1 VNKEVKNLKK
11 GDIIEIEIDDL
22 AYGGDRVGHYQG
34 IAVFINRGVV
44 GELVKAKIYKFKKN
58 YIRAEFL
65 EVIEKSAKRVEP
77 PCEIY
82 EKCGGCQLQEINYDY
97 QLELKNKI
105 IKDQLNKI
113 GELKNF
119 NLNNISGMDYPWHYR
134 NKAQFPLKENN
145 EGEIMAG
152 FFKRRSHDIVPLD
165 NCPIQHQLINRITTK
180 TLELLNKNEL
190 SVYNEKIHKGFLRHL
205 IIRVGV
211 CTNQA
216 LLAFVTNGKMNSKLK
231 EIANQLIK
239 EIPELIGIMQNINQ
253 NKTNVIMGEKSKI
266 LSGKKRYR
274 DYIGN
279 KKFDIS
285 LDSFFQTN
293 TLQTQKLYDI
303 ALDFANF
310 NGDETLIDCYCGTGS
325 IGLYFSDE
333 VKKVVGI
340 DINQNAINDARKNKK
355 LNNIDNAEFI
365 TGDVG
370 KNISEVINKYKD
382 NNNVLVFDP
391 PRKGLN
397 DEIIQVILKN
407 LPEKIIYISCNPSTL
422 ARDLKKLKKKYRI
435 SNLNGVDM
443 FPQTYHVETV
453 SMLEKID

>member
-1 VNKEVKNLKK
+1 
-11 GDIIEIEIDDL
+11 
-22 AYGGDRVGHYQG
+22 
-34 IAVFINRGVV
+34 
-44 GELVKAKIYKFKKN
+44 
-58 YIRAEFL
+58 
-65 EVIEKSAKRVEP
+65 
-77 PCEIY
+77 
-82 EKCGGCQLQEINYDY
+82 
-97 QLELKNKI
+97 I

-113 GELKNF
+113 GKLN
-119 NLNNISGMDYPWHYR
+119 NLNLNEVVGMDYPWHYR
-134 NKAQFPLKENN
+134 NKAQFPLKEN
-145 EGEIMAG
+145 EDGEIMAG

-180 TLELLNKNEL
+180 TLDLLNQNDKL
-190 SVYNEKIHKGFLRHL
+190 SVYDEKDHQGFLRHL
-205 IIRVGV
+205 IVRVGV

-216 LLAFVTNGKMNSKLK
+216 VLAFVTNGKGESQLK
-231 EIANQLIK
+231 EIADKLIK

-253 NKTNVIMGEKSKI
+253 NKTNVIMGEESKI
-266 LSGKKRYR
+266 LKGEKRYR

-293 TLQTQKLYDI
+293 TMQTQKLYDT
-303 ALDFANF
+303 ALNFANF

-325 IGLYFSDE
+325 IGLYFADK
-333 VKKVVGI
+333 VKNVVGI

-355 LNNIDNAEFI
+355 LNDIDNAEFI
-365 TGDVG
+365 NGDVG
-370 KNISEVINKYKD
+370 ENISEIINKYKD

-397 DEIIQVILKN
+397 DEIIEVILGN

-422 ARDLKKLKKKYRI
+422 ARDLKKLKGSYGI

-443 FPQTYHVETV
+443 FPQTYHIETI
-453 SMLEKID
+453 SMLEKK